1 MKASN
6 TMTDE
11 ENLKAAAH
19 KAYDAAFEAGFD
31 AADAAALEAT
41 A

>member
-19 KAYDAAFEAGFD
+19 KAYDAGFD

>member
-19 KAYDAAFEAGFD
+19 KAYDAAYD
-31 AADAAALEAT
+31 AAKAAALKA
-41 A
+41 AV